1 MDKGKYEYVDSGTQE
16 KEALI
21 LQAIEFLQSVGGQ
34 NVYNVSMSVEEYPE
48 EPKRLVIEVEYS
60 YNSKRSKV

>member
-1 MDKGKYEYVDSGTQE
+1 MDKGKYEFVDSGTQE

-21 LQAIEFLQSVGGQ
+21 LQAMEFLQSVGLQ
-34 NVYNVSMSVEEYPE
+34 NVYSVSMQVENYDE

-60 YNSKRSKV
+60 YNSKCSKV